1 MKKIIVLITFLFSL
15 QAFAIN
21 VKNKPHVITQPDGTK
36 IECFITG
43 DEFGG
48 MIHDAEGYAFKRDK
62 KTRWWY

>member
-1 MKKIIVLITFLFSL
+1 MKKIILIAALFVVFQSV
-15 QAFAIN
+15 AIN

-48 MIHDAEGYAFKRDK
+48 MIHDADGYSFKMNKDDG
-62 KTRWWY
+62 